1 MRAAAHLAGQASD
14 RVLHGGHRVTEDF
27 QPLINPELRNGE
39 LILVLVV
46 LEISTLHKQNNCGT
60 IELFSQQRLMPFSQS
75 LREHPDLRAS
85 FSPHLDLS
93 LAPL

>member
-39 LILVLVV
+39 LVLALV
-46 LEISTLHKQNNCGT
+46 N
-60 IELFSQQRLMPFSQS
+60 RLMPFRQS
-75 LREHPDLRAS
+75 LREHRGLRAS
-85 FSPHLDLS
+85 SSPSGILTCPS
-93 LAPL
+93 LRYPSLR